1 MPASGFAAMALPHA
15 QIGSAKGMP
24 LLAHP
29 RGPGPP
35 GREEVAAEGAERKR
49 HFAQHI
55 AQRLCNYLY
64 HIDDCIPKGNR
75 TPVGGMKTRCPNL

>member
-35 GREEVAAEGAERKR
+35 GREKSPQKARSASGISRNISRNV
-49 HFAQHI
+49 FVI
-55 AQRLCNYLY
+55 TYT
-64 HIDDCIPKGNR
+64 I
-75 TPVGGMKTRCPNL
+75 